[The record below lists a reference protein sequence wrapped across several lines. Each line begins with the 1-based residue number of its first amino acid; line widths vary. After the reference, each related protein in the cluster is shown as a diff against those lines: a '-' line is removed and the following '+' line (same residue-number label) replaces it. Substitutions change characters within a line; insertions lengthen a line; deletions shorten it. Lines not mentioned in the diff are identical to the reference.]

1 MLFARVY
8 LPLAL
13 GYFISYFFR
22 NANAI
27 IEQDLVRELGLS
39 ASSLGLLTSAYFIS
53 FAAFQLP
60 LGLLLDRY
68 GTRRTESTLLVFAA
82 LGAVV
87 FSSADSL
94 AGLIIGRLFIGL
106 GVSACLMGAFKAY
119 VVWFPSTRLPL
130 INGLQM
136 VAGGLGALSATTPLQ
151 FALGHTDWRG
161 IFVILG
167 IVTLAAATFLFM
179 VHPEKPQT
187 PQESGTLREQLEGLR
202 SVFQSRALWQI
213 APFTVLTQA
222 VQLAVLGLWAKPW
235 LRDVA
240 GLEPEASANVLFW
253 MMVAMMAGFLTL
265 GALTEQISKSGLGK
279 PMTVGVAAMIAFM
292 AIQLPIVLAW
302 TAAPLMLMALYSFF
316 STSGILIYSGL
327 PQQFPKHLAGRVITL
342 LNVMVFSGAFV
353 IQWGIGV
360 IIDLWPGT
368 TSGNY
373 SPLGYQAAFGAL
385 LVLQGLGLVWYLL
398 SARFLPTNRPK

>member
-1 MLFARVY
+1 MLFARIY

-27 IEQDLVRELGLS
+27 IEQSLVRELGLS

-82 LGAVV
+82 LGAIV
-87 FSSADSL
+87 FASSDAL
-94 AGLIIGRLFIGL
+94 IGLVIGRLFIGL

-119 VVWFPSTRLPL
+119 LVWFPSERLPL

-167 IVTLAAATFLFM
+167 IVTLAAAAFLFT

-187 PQESGTLREQLEGLR
+187 LQKSGTLREQLEGLG
-202 SVFQSRALWQI
+202 SIFLSRALWKI

-222 VQLAVLGLWAKPW
+222 TQLAVLGLWAKPW

-240 GLEPEASANVLFW
+240 GLEPEVAANILFW
-253 MMVAMMAGFLTL
+253 MMVSMTTGFLTL
-265 GALTEQISKSGLGK
+265 GVVAERITSTGWVS
-279 PMTVGVAAMIAFM
+279 PMTLGVGLMTIFVAV
-292 AIQLPIVLAW
+292 QLPIVLEW
-302 TAAPLMLMALYSFF
+302 TAMPLLLLVLYSFF
-316 STSGILIYSGL
+316 SSSGILPFSAL

-342 LNVMVFSGAFV
+342 LNVMVFSGAFA
-353 IQWGIGV
+353 IQWGIGM
-360 IIDLWPGT
+360 IIDLWPTT

-373 SPLGYQAAFGAL
+373 SPLGYQAAFGVL
-385 LVLQGLGLVWYLL
+385 LLLQGLGLAWYLL
-398 SARFLPTNRPK
+398 SARILPQNELR

>member
-1 MLFARVY
+1 MLFARIY

-27 IEQDLVRELGLS
+27 IEQSLVRELGLS

-82 LGAVV
+82 LGAIV
-87 FSSADSL
+87 FASSDAL
-94 AGLIIGRLFIGL
+94 IGLVIGRLFIGL

-119 VVWFPSTRLPL
+119 LVWFPSERLPL

-167 IVTLAAATFLFM
+167 IVTLAAAAFLFT

-187 PQESGTLREQLEGLR
+187 LQKSATLREQLEGLG
-202 SVFQSRALWQI
+202 SIFLSRALWKI

-222 VQLAVLGLWAKPW
+222 TQLAVLGLWAKPW

-240 GLEPEASANVLFW
+240 GLEPEVAANILFW
-253 MMVAMMAGFLTL
+253 MMVSMTTGFLTL
-265 GALTEQISKSGLGK
+265 GVVAERITSTGWVS
-279 PMTVGVAAMIAFM
+279 PMTLGVGLMTVFVAV
-292 AIQLPIVLAW
+292 QLPIVLEW
-302 TAAPLMLMALYSFF
+302 TAMPLLLLVLYSFF
-316 STSGILIYSGL
+316 SSSGILPFSAL

-342 LNVMVFSGAFV
+342 LNVMVFSGAFA
-353 IQWGIGV
+353 IQWGIGM
-360 IIDLWPGT
+360 IIDLWPT
-368 TSGNY
+368 TASGNY
-373 SPLGYQAAFGAL
+373 SPLGYQAAFGVL
-385 LVLQGLGLVWYLL
+385 LLLQGLGLAWYLL
-398 SARFLPTNRPK
+398 SARILPQNESR

>member
-13 GYFISYFFR
+13 GYFISYFVR

-68 GTRRTESTLLVFAA
+68 GTRRTESALLVFAA
-82 LGAVV
+82 LGALV
-87 FSSADSL
+87 FSFSDSL
-94 AGLIIGRLFIGL
+94 TGLVIGRLFIGL

-119 VVWFPSTRLPL
+119 VVWFPSERLPL

-161 IFVILG
+161 VFVILAG
-167 IVTLAAATFLFM
+167 VTFAVALLLFT
-179 VHPEKPQT
+179 VHPEKPMPEQAT
-187 PQESGTLREQLEGLR
+187 GTLREQLGGLTTILR
-202 SVFQSRALWQI
+202 SRALWKI
-213 APFTVLTQA
+213 APFTISTQA
-222 VQLAVLGLWAKPW
+222 AQLAVLGLWAKPW

-240 GLEPEASANVLFW
+240 GLEPDAAANVLFW
-253 MMVAMMAGFLTL
+253 MMVAMTAGFLTL
-265 GALTEQISKSGLGK
+265 GVVTERIAAAGWAK
-279 PMTVGVAAMIAFM
+279 PMTMGVGLMTAFVVV
-292 AIQLPIVLAW
+292 QLPVVLEW
-302 TAAPLMLMALYSFF
+302 TAMPLLLLALYSFF
-316 STSGILIYSGL
+316 STSGIIPFSAL

-342 LNVMVFSGAFV
+342 VNVMVFASAFA
-353 IQWGIGV
+353 IQWGIGA
-360 IIDLWPGT
+360 IIDLWPT
-368 TSGNY
+368 TASGNY
-373 SPLGYQAAFGAL
+373 NPLGYQAAFGML
-385 LVLQGLGLVWYLL
+385 LVSQVLGLGWYLL
-398 SARFLPTNRPK
+398 SARFLPNREPA

>member
-1 MLFARVY
+1 MLFVRVY

-68 GTRRTESTLLVFAA
+68 GTRRTESTLLIFAT
-82 LGAVV
+82 LGAFV
-87 FSSADSL
+87 FSFSDSL
-94 AGLIIGRLFIGL
+94 AGLILGRLFIGL

-119 VVWFPSTRLPL
+119 VVWFPSERLPL

-161 IFVILG
+161 IFVVLG
-167 IVTLAAATFLFM
+167 IVTLASATLLFT
-179 VHPEKPQT
+179 VHPEKP
-187 PQESGTLREQLEGLR
+187 PEAAVHSTLGEQLEGLR
-202 SVFQSRALWQI
+202 GVCKSLVFWKI
-213 APFTVLTQA
+213 APFTVLSQA
-222 VQLAVLGLWAKPW
+222 TQLAVLGLWAKPW
-235 LRDVA
+235 LRDVV
-240 GLEPEASANVLFW
+240 GLDAEAAANVLFW

-265 GALTEQISKSGLGK
+265 GALTERIAASGWVQ
-279 PMTVGVAAMIAFM
+279 PMTMGVAMMAAFM
-292 AIQLPIVLAW
+292 AIQLPIVLEW
-302 TAAPLMLMALYSFF
+302 TAAPLVRMALYSFF

-327 PQQFPKHLAGRVITL
+327 PQQFPKRLAGRVITL
-342 LNVMVFSGAFV
+342 LNVMVFSGAFA
-353 IQWGIGV
+353 IQWGIGA
-360 IIDLWPGT
+360 IIDLWPT
-368 TSGNY
+368 SPSGNY
-373 SPLGYQAAFGAL
+373 SPLGYQAAFGVL
-385 LVLQGLGLVWYLL
+385 LMLQGVGLLWYLL
-398 SARFLPTNRPK
+398 APRSLHK